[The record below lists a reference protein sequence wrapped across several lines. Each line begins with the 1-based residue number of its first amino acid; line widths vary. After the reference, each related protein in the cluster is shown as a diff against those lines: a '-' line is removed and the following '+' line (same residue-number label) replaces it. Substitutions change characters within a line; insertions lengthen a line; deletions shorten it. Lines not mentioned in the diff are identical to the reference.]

1 MPVEIIAEIANAHQG
16 DPRTAAALA
25 ERAFAAGADAVKFQ
39 IYYADELLVERH
51 PRFAHFSDQAFDA
64 ETWAELIPAVTEK
77 GPVYCDVFG
86 PRALATALAH
96 GTAGVKV
103 HSSDTGNMT
112 LLHQVADT
120 GCRAFLSAGGTTARE
135 LHRAIDVFAERG
147 FRPVLLHGFQSYPT
161 QVEASNLARLAWLG
175 ETFGNVADIG
185 YADHVA
191 GDDPFAHIL
200 PAMALGYGIRVIE
213 KHVTCDRSAQGVD
226 YYSSIDVETLSTFI
240 ETMRQA
246 ESAIGDVSGH
256 FVSSERTYRD
266 SIKKHF
272 VAASDLPAGHV
283 LEAKDMDMKRVPD
296 VTGDAVAL
304 EMLTGRALLRDV
316 PIEHRLT
323 RTDVA
328 CRVWALPVARSA
340 SSRLPG
346 KALLD
351 VAGMPALGHMF
362 ERLKRIEMI
371 DRIVFCTTDL
381 DEDDVL
387 ADLAQQYFIPCHRG
401 PVDDVLARILGAM
414 TDGDAD
420 VVLRVTGDDILIDRD
435 YVARA
440 VAHHLQTN
448 AEYTD
453 LKALPSG
460 TEVEVFDADLLRD
473 IGRMRSDGDGTE
485 YLTNYVTENS
495 DQFRIAQAPVDPRH
509 VRDWRL
515 TLDTSED
522 YVVICKLL
530 EAMRAGGKALEYD
543 MDDIVE
549 FFEAHPE
556 ILEINA
562 GVRQRQKPI
571 CVETR
576 LDWDRLAGP

>member
-1 MPVEIIAEIANAHQG
+1 
-16 DPRTAAALA
+16 
-25 ERAFAAGADAVKFQ
+25 
-39 IYYADELLVERH
+39 
-51 PRFAHFSDQAFDA
+51 
-64 ETWAELIPAVTEK
+64 
-77 GPVYCDVFG
+77 
-86 PRALATALAH
+86 
-96 GTAGVKV
+96 
-103 HSSDTGNMT
+103 
-112 LLHQVADT
+112 
-120 GCRAFLSAGGTTARE
+120 
-135 LHRAIDVFAERG
+135 
-147 FRPVLLHGFQSYPT
+147 
-161 QVEASNLARLAWLG
+161 
-175 ETFGNVADIG
+175 
-185 YADHVA
+185 
-191 GDDPFAHIL
+191 
-200 PAMALGYGIRVIE
+200 
-213 KHVTCDRSAQGVD
+213 
-226 YYSSIDVETLSTFI
+226 
-240 ETMRQA
+240 
-246 ESAIGDVSGH
+246 
-256 FVSSERTYRD
+256 
-266 SIKKHF
+266 
-272 VAASDLPAGHV
+272 
-283 LEAKDMDMKRVPD
+283 MKRVPD

-401 PVDDVLARILGAM
+401 PVDDVLARMLGAM

-460 TEVEVFDADLLRD
+460 TEVEVFDADMLRD
-473 IGRMRSDGDGTE
+473 IGKMRSDGDGTE

-509 VRDWRL
+509 ARDWRL

-522 YVVICKLL
+522 YAVICKLL

-543 MDDIVE
+543 MDDIVA

-576 LDWDRLAGP
+576 LDWDRLTGP

>member
-16 DPRTAAALA
+16 DPRTAATLA

-39 IYYADELLVERH
+39 IYFADELLVERH
-51 PRFAHFSDQAFDA
+51 PRFAHFRDQAFDA
-64 ETWAELIPAVTEK
+64 ETWAELIPAATEK
-77 GPVYCDVFG
+77 GAVYCDVFG
-86 PRALATALAH
+86 SRALETALAH
-96 GTAGVKV
+96 GAAGVKV

-112 LLHQVADT
+112 LLHQVADG

-147 FRPVLLHGFQSYPT
+147 SRPVLLHGFQSYPT

-200 PAMALGYGIRVIE
+200 PAMALGYGICVIE
-213 KHVTCDRSAQGVD
+213 KHVICDRSAQGVD
-226 YYSSIDVETLSTFI
+226 YYSSIDVQTLGTFI
-240 ETMRQA
+240 DTMRQA

-256 FVSSERTYRD
+256 FVPSERTYRD

-304 EMLTGRALLRDV
+304 DLLTGRALLRDV

-381 DEDDVL
+381 AEDDVL

-420 VVLRVTGDDILIDRD
+420 VVLRVTGDDILIDRN
-435 YVARA
+435 YVVRA
-440 VAHHLQTN
+440 VKHHLQTN

-473 IGRMRSDGDGTE
+473 IGRMRADGDGTE

-509 VRDWRL
+509 ARDWRL

-522 YVVICKLL
+522 YAVICTLL

-576 LDWDRLAGP
+576 LDWDRLTGP

>member
-16 DPRTAAALA
+16 DPRTAATLA

-39 IYYADELLVERH
+39 IYFADELLVERH

-64 ETWAELIPAVTEK
+64 ETWAELIPAATEK
-77 GPVYCDVFG
+77 GSVYCDVFG
-86 PRALATALAH
+86 PRALETALAH
-96 GTAGVKV
+96 GAAGVKV

-112 LLHQVADT
+112 LLHQVADG

-135 LHRAIDVFAERG
+135 LHRAIDVFVERG

-200 PAMALGYGIRVIE
+200 PAMALGYGICVIE
-213 KHVTCDRSAQGVD
+213 KHVICDRSAQGVD
-226 YYSSIDVETLSTFI
+226 YYSSIDVQTLGTFI
-240 ETMRQA
+240 DTMRQA

-256 FVSSERTYRD
+256 FVPSERTYRD

-272 VAASDLPAGHV
+272 VAVSDLPAGHV

-381 DEDDVL
+381 AEDDVL

-401 PVDDVLARILGAM
+401 PVDDVLARMLGAM
-414 TDGDAD
+414 TDVLVACDTEGRIQQVNPALEAIVGKKERALIGRPIAELFQEKSQDA
-420 VVLRVTGDDILIDRD
+420 VTGF
-435 YVARA
+435 
-440 VAHHLQTN
+440 LQ
-448 AEYTD
+448 
-453 LKALPSG
+453 ALRTGGNVSQ
-460 TEVEVFDADLLRD
+460 RD
-473 IGRMRSDGDGTE
+473 ISLAGVGRATCRPGEMPLCRPAELRMAADWIKGINPQVPGAPANRMINIAGSRS
-485 YLTNYVTENS
+485 VT
-495 DQFRIAQAPVDPRH
+495 
-509 VRDWRL
+509 VRDL
-515 TLDTSED
+515 VLNGNMNNTQPSHL
-522 YVVICKLL
+522 
-530 EAMRAGGKALEYD
+530 
-543 MDDIVE
+543 
-549 FFEAHPE
+549 
-556 ILEINA
+556 
-562 GVRQRQKPI
+562 
-571 CVETR
+571 
-576 LDWDRLAGP
+576 

>member
-1 MPVEIIAEIANAHQG
+1 MRVEIIAEIANAHQG
-16 DPRTAAALA
+16 DPLTAAALA
-25 ERAFAAGADAVKFQ
+25 ERAFVAGADAVKFQ
-39 IYYADELLVERH
+39 IYFADELLVERH
-51 PRFAHFSDQAFDA
+51 PRFAHFKNQAFDV
-64 ETWAELIPAVTEK
+64 ETWAELILPATEQ

-86 PRALATALAH
+86 PRALATALEFGA
-96 GTAGVKV
+96 AGVKV
-103 HSSDTGNMT
+103 HSSDTGNTT
-112 LLHQVADT
+112 LLHRVAET
-120 GCRAFLSAGGTTARE
+120 GCRVLLSAGGTTARE
-135 LHRAIDVFAERG
+135 LHCAIEVFKACDS
-147 FRPVLLHGFQSYPT
+147 RPVILHGFQSYPT
-161 QVEASNLARLAWLG
+161 HVEESNLARLAWLS
-175 ETFGNVADIG
+175 ETFGNAADIG

-191 GDDPFAHIL
+191 GDTPFAHIL

-213 KHVTCDRSAQGVD
+213 KHITLDRSVQGVD
-226 YYSSIDVETLSTFI
+226 YYSSIEVEALGAFVDTI
-240 ETMRQA
+240 RQA

-256 FVSSERTYRD
+256 FVPSERTYRD

-272 VAASDLPAGHV
+272 VSASNLSAGHV

-296 VTGDAVAL
+296 VIGDAVAL
-304 EMLTGRALLRDV
+304 EMLTGRTLLRDV
-316 PIEHRLT
+316 PLEHRLT
-323 RTDVA
+323 RTDVT
-328 CRVWALPVARSA
+328 CRVWAMPVARSA

-381 DEDDVL
+381 EEDDVL
-387 ADLAQQYFIPCHRG
+387 ADLAEQYFIPCHRG
-401 PVDDVLARILGAM
+401 PVDDVLARMLGAM
-414 TDGDAD
+414 TGGDAD

-435 YVARA
+435 YVAHA

-473 IGRMRSDGDGTE
+473 IGRIRLNGDGTE
-485 YLTNYVTENS
+485 YLTNYVMDNA

-509 VRDWRL
+509 ARDWRL

-522 YVVICKLL
+522 YAVICRFL

-562 GVRQRQKPI
+562 GVRQRQRPI
-571 CVETR
+571 FVETR
-576 LDWDRLAGP
+576 LDWDRSTGP